1 MVEDK
6 KLVDL
11 FEEKNSTDLV
21 KAVDLVEEKKSVDL
35 VEVKSGRGK
44 NRSDK

>member
-1 MVEDK
+1 MVEAT
-6 KLVDL
+6 
-11 FEEKNSTDLV
+11 NLV
-21 KAVDLVEEKKSVDL
+21 KAVDLVEVANLVEDKKSTDL